1 MIEEKSL
8 LESAFDL
15 TITDTAKAFLREIAK
30 WTSFLSIMGF
40 IMIGLFALIGIG
52 MSAYM
57 TGSNEFMGPGGMPGF
72 LFGLIYFFMAI
83 LYFFPIYYLFKF
95 SRNLKRALASVDNM
109 ALTDA
114 LRFLKSHY
122 KFIGI
127 LTIILM
133 AFYFIFFVIGI
144 FSSISGLM

>member
-1 MIEEKSL
+1 MIEEKSP

-15 TITDTAKAFLREIAK
+15 TITDTTKTFLREIAK
-30 WTSFLSIMGF
+30 WTNFLSIMGF
-40 IMIGLFALIGIG
+40 IMTGLFGLVGVG
-52 MSAYM
+52 MTAFM
-57 TGSNEFMGPGGMPGF
+57 AGSNEFMAPAGIPGF

-95 SRNLKRALASVDNM
+95 SRNLKRALASIDNM
-109 ALTDA
+109 ALTNA
-114 LRFLKSHY
+114 FKFLKSHY

-133 AFYFIFFVIGI
+133 AFYFVFFIIGI
-144 FSSISGLM
+144 FTSISGLT